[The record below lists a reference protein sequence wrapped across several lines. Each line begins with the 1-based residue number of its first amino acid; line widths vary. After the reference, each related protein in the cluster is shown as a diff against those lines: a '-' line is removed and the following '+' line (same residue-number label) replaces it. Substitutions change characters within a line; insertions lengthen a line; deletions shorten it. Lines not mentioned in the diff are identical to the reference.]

1 MKLQEIFDQLTTAEF
16 SQISIGGQP
25 AGVIN
30 DANMGKVLSALN
42 LGLSAIFKRFTIKM
56 GEVSLKRTANVYLYR
71 LHKDHSVLT
80 SYPLTAPKYLQDTVQ
95 APFMDDVLKIED
107 VLLDSGL
114 ALPLN
119 DASDIYS
126 VLTPSAKILQMPAA
140 VVDQIGLNDD
150 RLKTANFRVRY
161 RADHPRLLLPG
172 SDFALDPAEVELEL
186 PYAYL
191 EALLWFVASRA
202 NNTIGM
208 GQEFNAGNTYY
219 AKFEA
224 ECQKLEGLNLE
235 VDQGQDSDRIHRNGW
250 V

>member
-1 MKLQEIFDQLTTAEF
+1 MKLQEVFSQLGTAEF
-16 SQISIGGQP
+16 SQLSIGGQP

-30 DANMGKVLSALN
+30 DANMGKVIDAVN

-56 GEVSLKRTANVYLYR
+56 GEAVLKRTANVYLYR

-80 SYPLTAPKYLQDTVQ
+80 RFPLTAPKYLLDTVQ
-95 APFMDDVLKIED
+95 APFMDDVLKIEE

-119 DASDIYS
+119 DSADIYA
-126 VLTPSAKILQMPAA
+126 VLTPSAKILQMPAS
-140 VVDQIGLNDD
+140 VVDQVGLTDD
-150 RLKTANFRVRY
+150 RLKTTNFRVRY
-161 RADHPRLLLPG
+161 RADHVRLALPEG
-172 SDFALDPAEVELEL
+172 GFTLDPNEIELEL

-235 VDQGQDSDRIHRNGW
+235 VDQGSDTDRIHRNGW